1 MRTTF
6 SNDLF
11 VCDVILNSDPLQR
24 ELILPI
30 VWLGKLGNVELHELD
45 EVAVILECSSH
56 TEL

>member
-30 VWLGKLGNVELHELD
+30 VWLGLGNVELHELD
-45 EVAVILECSSH
+45 EVAVIQECSSH